1 MVINVQQSDQPEHSL
16 CDFSLLLIKHLLFIL
31 NLIYFLAGK
40 KCMAISA
47 ITTFFNTVSNQFQ
60 LVGTISLLS
69 QSMITTSLP
78 LSIPS
83 FPTNSLLYSHQVF
96 HKCSNNLMHKFVQNV
111 RDILQKLC
119 FEKPIPYWYKVNN
132 SLKKNSNQNN
142 TKEKVNVQIFP
153 SKPLVNSKGLKKI
166 SLQFQSQK
174 NTLISRKQPYFC
186 FLQTKK
192 KEGD

>member
-1 MVINVQQSDQPEHSL
+1 MLYYFII
-16 CDFSLLLIKHLLFIL
+16 IKSWSRSIFIL

-96 HKCSNNLMHKFVQNV
+96 HKCSNNLMHKFLQNV

-132 SLKKNSNQNN
+132 SLKK
-142 TKEKVNVQIFP
+142 KYICGPFY
-153 SKPLVNSKGLKKI
+153 LKI
-166 SLQFQSQK
+166 LLDSL
-174 NTLISRKQPYFC
+174 PH
-186 FLQTKK
+186 LQ
-192 KEGD
+192 